1 MYVALINMR
10 ITNTNSKTVT
20 IHEKMVRSK
29 YKMQK
34 SLNITKGC
42 FPYGN
47 KIHIIILGKKL
58 IVTDSVRIGSI
69 G

>member
-1 MYVALINMR
+1 MYVTLIDMR

-20 IHEKMVRSK
+20 IFEKMVRSK

-47 KIHIIILGKKL
+47 KIHI
-58 IVTDSVRIGSI
+58 
-69 G
+69 